1 LIALD
6 TNVLVRM
13 LIEDDRRQA
22 QIIEKTIVWAEKNS
36 IPVLILFE
44 VLVETVWVLESVYQC
59 SREEIVTFL
68 QALIIT
74 PTFSFVDPQIVR
86 RAIYEYKKSGDFAD
100 LIIVNQAKEHQVKTL
115 LSFDKKLQKKFPG
128 YVVGKLSPP
137 DLKKRP

>member
-1 LIALD
+1 MIALD

-36 IPVLILFE
+36 IPVLILSE

-68 QALIIT
+68 QTLIVT
-74 PTFSFVDPQIVR
+74 PTFSFVDPQVVR
-86 RAIYEYKKSGDFAD
+86 RAIHEYKKGGDFAD